1 MSGEKDAIVN
11 LRQSEYNRMMRSC
24 NRLDNVESSV
34 RSNMNRM
41 AGNLRSELNNR
52 MSAINT
58 RHDNLERHFSGM
70 SQEMQRIERDQ
81 NREMQKQARTFQQGI
96 ASLGQQMLDQRQEY
110 TNLIREQ
117 GEQFSHALQSQRRE
131 LEGQIQ
137 NIQDALIRKETS
149 ERDQAHQWLTDTQQF
164 LNMIASE
171 YRHEKFK
178 PGALDQIRNEMSMNQ
193 GNFDQGNYQVA
204 IATSQQ
210 SFLRASE
217 LRFEMEQLEMEWEA
231 HLEAGKQNATEVL
244 AACDA
249 QTACRFT
256 FDTEEG
262 AEEVAGEVDFWTQGA
277 LSDLRQKAEAE
288 LKRLGASDDLT
299 LDDLKRSVSQ
309 SDEWREQSLEL
320 AERAKEALLASQLR
334 NNLGQ
339 MIEDALSEAGW
350 EITDATY
357 EGEDFRG
364 AVHVKLQN
372 LPGDEI
378 VTIIAPEP
386 GEGNTIQNKLNISF
400 FDHSTNDETFR
411 QERLRAITGI
421 FQEQGL
427 DCGSPVCK
435 QGTENQPCM
444 DNEKLDFEKVRQ
456 MSLAK

>member
-11 LRQSEYNRMMRSC
+11 LRQSEYNRMMRTC
-24 NRLDNVESSV
+24 RRLDNVESSV
-34 RSNMNRM
+34 RSNMDRM
-41 AGNLRSELNNR
+41 TGNLRSELKNR

-58 RHDNLERHFSGM
+58 RHDKLERHFSGM
-70 SQEMQRIERDQ
+70 SREMQRIEKEQ
-81 NREMQKQARTFQQGI
+81 NRRMREQARTFHQGLE
-96 ASLGQQMLDQRQEY
+96 SLGEQMLDQRQEY
-110 TNLIREQ
+110 TALIREQ
-117 GEQFSHALQSQRRE
+117 GEQFSQALQSQRRE
-131 LEGQIQ
+131 LEGQIRD
-137 NIQDALIRKETS
+137 IQDALIRQEIS
-149 ERDQAHQWLTDTQQF
+149 ERDQANQWLTDTQRF
-164 LNMIASE
+164 LEMISSE

-178 PGALDQIRNEMSMNQ
+178 PAALDQIRSEMSMNQ
-193 GNFDQGNYQVA
+193 GNFDQGNYQAA

-217 LRFEMEQLEMEWEA
+217 LRLELEQLEMEWEA
-231 HLEAGKQNATEVL
+231 HLEAAKQNATEVL

-256 FDTEEG
+256 FETEEG
-262 AEEVAGEVDFWTQGA
+262 AEEVAGEVNFWTQGA
-277 LSDLRQKAEAE
+277 LSDLRQHAAAE
-288 LKRLGASDDLT
+288 LKRLGASDDLS
-299 LDDLKRSVSQ
+299 LDDLKHSVSQ
-309 SDEWREQSLEL
+309 SDKWRGECLEL

-339 MIEDALSEAGW
+339 MIEDALGEAGW
-350 EITDATY
+350 EVTDATY

-364 AVHVKLQN
+364 AVHIKLQN

-378 VTIIAPEP
+378 VTIITPEP

-400 FDHSTNDETFR
+400 FDRSSNDETFR

-421 FQEQGL
+421 FQEDGMDITQ
-427 DCGSPVCK
+427 PVCK

-456 MSLAK
+456 MSSAK

>member
-58 RHDNLERHFSGM
+58 RH
-70 SQEMQRIERDQ
+70 
-81 NREMQKQARTFQQGI
+81 
-96 ASLGQQMLDQRQEY
+96 
-110 TNLIREQ
+110 
-117 GEQFSHALQSQRRE
+117 
-131 LEGQIQ
+131 
-137 NIQDALIRKETS
+137 
-149 ERDQAHQWLTDTQQF
+149 
-164 LNMIASE
+164 
-171 YRHEKFK
+171 
-178 PGALDQIRNEMSMNQ
+178 
-193 GNFDQGNYQVA
+193 
-204 IATSQQ
+204 
-210 SFLRASE
+210 
-217 LRFEMEQLEMEWEA
+217 
-231 HLEAGKQNATEVL
+231 
-244 AACDA
+244 
-249 QTACRFT
+249 
-256 FDTEEG
+256 
-262 AEEVAGEVDFWTQGA
+262 
-277 LSDLRQKAEAE
+277 
-288 LKRLGASDDLT
+288 
-299 LDDLKRSVSQ
+299 
-309 SDEWREQSLEL
+309 EL

-427 DCGSPVCK
+427 DCKPPVCK

>member
-81 NREMQKQARTFQQGI
+81 NREMQKQARTFQRGLE
-96 ASLGQQMLDQRQEY
+96 SLGQQMLDQRQEY
-110 TNLIREQ
+110 TDLIREQ

-149 ERDQAHQWLTDTQQF
+149 ERDQAHQWLTDTQRF
-164 LNMIASE
+164 LDMIASE

-178 PGALDQIRNEMSMNQ
+178 PGALDQIRSEMSMNQ
-193 GNFDQGNYQVA
+193 GNFEQGNYQAA

-231 HLEAGKQNATEVL
+231 HLEVAKQNATEVL

-277 LSDLRQKAEAE
+277 LSDLRHQAETE
-288 LKRLGASDDLT
+288 LKQLGASDDLT

-309 SDEWREQSLEL
+309 SDERREQCLEL
-320 AERAKEALLASQLR
+320 AEKAKEVLLASQLR

-339 MIEDALSEAGW
+339 MIEDALTEANW

-372 LPGDEI
+372 LSGDEI
-378 VTIIAPEP
+378 VTIITPEA

-400 FDHSTNDETFR
+400 FDRSTNDETFR

-421 FQEQGL
+421 FQEEGL
-427 DCGSPVCK
+427 ECGAPVCK

-456 MSLAK
+456 VRSAM